1 MSKIQSVKSMIFNNK
16 KVIENYVFMTILQL
30 LNSFFYLLIYPYLI
44 RVLGNENYGTFV
56 FATSVVS
63 YFSLF
68 INFGLG
74 MPGVKSIAESKD
86 DIKKQSDTVSCI
98 FTAQTYLFFISVV
111 LFCIMLYTIPVF
123 KANYWVFIWCFLLVY
138 SNVLFPRW
146 YFQGIQNMKVITY
159 INLAFKIISLPF
171 IIFFVEEKDD
181 LEVYAMIVSMSTLL
195 GAFIAFRMLYWKY
208 GLRVEWVRISRL
220 RVWFKDGAPFF
231 FSHLSG
237 YFKEYSTPIIIG
249 MFFGMKEVAIYDLA
263 YRVVFV
269 PKTLFMNVNVAIFP
283 KLITANIQPRLVKK
297 IIGAEV
303 FASLVVMGMI
313 IVFGRWI
320 IQIMGGDMMMDSY
333 YLSVLLSITI
343 LVSMVVGAY
352 NNFVFIPKG
361 KYYFITVNQILSLTS
376 FLIFTLL
383 GLFIYRDIL
392 VFGGVIAI
400 SGLLEIVYCKF
411 MAKKCRV

>member
-138 SNVLFPRW
+138 SNVLFPGW

-195 GAFIAFRMLYWKY
+195 GAFIAFGMLYWKY

-231 FSHLSG
+231 YSHLSG
-237 YFKEYSTPIIIG
+237 YLKEYSIPIIIG
-249 MFFGMKEVAIYDLA
+249 TFFGMKEVAIYDLA
-263 YRVVFV
+263 NRIILV
-269 PKTLFMNVNVAIFP
+269 PRTLFMNVNTAIFP
-283 KLITANIQPRLVKK
+283 KLVVDAKANIVKK
-297 IIGAEV
+297 IIWAEAL
-303 FASLVVMGMI
+303 ASFLVILI
-313 IVFGRWI
+313 IAIFGRWI
-320 IQIMGGDMMMDSY
+320 IRIMGGDMMMDSY
-333 YLSVLLSITI
+333 YLSILLSITV
-343 LVSMVVGAY
+343 LTWMVVGAY

-361 KYYFITVNQILSLTS
+361 RYYFITKNQVLALVS
-376 FLIFTLL
+376 FLAFSIL
-383 GLFIYRDIL
+383 GLFLYKDIL
-392 VFGGVIAI
+392 VFGAALAF
-400 SGLLEIVYCKF
+400 SGLLEIAYCVLIT
-411 MAKKCRV
+411 KKIR